1 MKKKMIRSVKYSNK
15 SISVMLLLL
24 SATFPIFCETN
35 MLPVYAYTDIPD
47 TLDRSDVAQ
56 IFDFGS
62 GIFAAVLFVLSLI
75 AYNAV
80 RLKRILFVSVAFGLF
95 ALHVIFTHLDLF
107 FIELESSL
115 LEMILAL
122 MSFVAL
128 VLFFISIVIKEN
140 LTLQTFSS

>member
-1 MKKKMIRSVKYSNK
+1 
-15 SISVMLLLL
+15 MLLLL

-115 LEMILAL
+115 LVMILAL

-128 VLFFISIVIKEN
+128 ALFFISIVIKEK
-140 LTLQTFSS
+140 LTPQTFSS

>member
-1 MKKKMIRSVKYSNK
+1 MIRSIKYSNK

-35 MLPVYAYTDIPD
+35 MLPAYAYTDIPD
-47 TLDRSDVAQ
+47 TLDRSDVAH
-56 IFDFGS
+56 IFDFGC

-115 LEMILAL
+115 LELILAL

-128 VLFFISIVIKEN
+128 ALFFISIVIKEK
-140 LTLQTFSS
+140 LTPQTFSS

>member
-1 MKKKMIRSVKYSNK
+1 MIRSVKYSNK

-47 TLDRSDVAQ
+47 TLDKSDVAQ

-62 GIFAAVLFVLSLI
+62 GIFATVLFVLTLI

-122 MSFVAL
+122 MSFVSLA
-128 VLFFISIVIKEN
+128 LFFISIVIKEK
-140 LTLQTFSS
+140 LTPQTFSS